1 MKRFFASFA
10 LICGLLAFG
19 SSRAFAADDYELK
32 IGVQTW
38 TLRNLNF
45 DQVVEFCVKHKIKYL
60 ELIGNH
66 MDPKAPMEETRRKKE
81 ILDKNGLIAY
91 SFGVAGTS
99 LDKEDNRK
107 LFEFAKFMGMKLI
120 IVEPGDFKIFDS
132 IEQLAKEYDIKV
144 AVHNHGI
151 TSTYGNPST
160 LKNLIKYRDSR
171 IGACL
176 DVGWTASARL
186 DPVKVYRDFN
196 GRVYDIHLK
205 DKKVS
210 NTPKGDVAKDVFI
223 GEGDANLKE
232 FFKVLKETHYDGVL
246 AIETDNDLKD
256 PTEHIEKALAFVQAN
271 KP

>member
-1 MKRFFASFA
+1 MRSQTNMKRFIASLALVCGLFA
-10 LICGLLAFG
+10 LGASKTLAAG
-19 SSRAFAADDYELK
+19 DYELK

-45 DQVVEFCVKHKIKYL
+45 DQVVDFCVKHKIKYL

-66 MDPKAPMEETRRKKE
+66 MDPKAPLEETRRKKE
-81 ILDKNGLIAY
+81 ILEKNGLIAY

-120 IVEPGDFKIFDS
+120 IVEPGDFKIFDNL
-132 IEQLAKEYDIKV
+132 EQLAKEYDIKV

-151 TSTYGNPST
+151 TEDTYGGPNT

-171 IGACL
+171 IGSCL

-186 DPVKVYRDFN
+186 DPVQVYRDFN
-196 GRVYDIHLK
+196 AATAFMTFISKTKKLK
-205 DKKVS
+205 AA
-210 NTPKGDVAKDVFI
+210 P
-223 GEGDANLKE
+223 LKE
-232 FFKVLKETHYDGVL
+232 IKRQMFSL
-246 AIETDNDLKD
+246 ATATQI
-256 PTEHIEKALAFVQAN
+256 
-271 KP
+271 